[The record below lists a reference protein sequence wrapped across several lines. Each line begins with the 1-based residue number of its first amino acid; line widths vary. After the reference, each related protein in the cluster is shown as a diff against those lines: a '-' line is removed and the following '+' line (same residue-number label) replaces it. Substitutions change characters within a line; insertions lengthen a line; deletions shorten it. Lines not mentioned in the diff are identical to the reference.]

1 MPPGYSRYSM
11 FNVRAE
17 TLTGSPACRGPFRN
31 QHCVIPA
38 SSFIEWR
45 QEGGIR
51 QPYAIR
57 PSHGA
62 IAFAGLW
69 DRWARDNEEI
79 FSCTLIT
86 TDAAPGMEEIHN
98 RQPVMLPRDALD
110 KWLDPSID
118 GRDLMPIQR
127 PGIPDDLEV
136 TAVDWMIN
144 NSREK
149 HKPAPLID
157 REVFTIGSC

>member
-1 MPPGYSRYSM
+1 MPRAIPESALRHSSVVVYRVAPGR
-11 FNVRAE
+11 RH
-17 TLTGSPACRGPFRN
+17 PAT
-31 QHCVIPA
+31 
-38 SSFIEWR
+38 
-45 QEGGIR
+45 

-157 REVFTIGSC
+157 REVLTIGSC

>member
-1 MPPGYSRYSM
+1 
-11 FNVRAE
+11 
-17 TLTGSPACRGPFRN
+17 
-31 QHCVIPA
+31 
-38 SSFIEWR
+38 
-45 QEGGIR
+45 
-51 QPYAIR
+51 
-57 PSHGA
+57 
-62 IAFAGLW
+62 
-69 DRWARDNEEI
+69 
-79 FSCTLIT
+79 
-86 TDAAPGMEEIHN
+86 MEEIHN

-157 REVFTIGSC
+157 REVLTIGSC